1 MLVSCCFPILLTLR
15 PPRAAFPVFTC
26 FRRGAYP
33 FCPCYIQVDQKFN
46 KMVLDSIQG
55 TLPVRVGSMNMCYAP
70 SFFRVIWMVI
80 STFLHE

>member
-1 MLVSCCFPILLTLR
+1 MLFWWN
-15 PPRAAFPVFTC
+15 FDK
-26 FRRGAYP
+26 
-33 FCPCYIQVDQKFN
+33 QVDQKFN

-80 STFLHE
+80 RTFLHE